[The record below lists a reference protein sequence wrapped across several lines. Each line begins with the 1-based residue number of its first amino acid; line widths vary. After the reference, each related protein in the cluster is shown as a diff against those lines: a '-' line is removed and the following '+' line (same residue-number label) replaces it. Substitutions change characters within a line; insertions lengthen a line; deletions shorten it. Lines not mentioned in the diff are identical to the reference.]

1 MADDALSILQ
11 TAKKPAYAVSAPLR
25 EYLVRWGR
33 EAELPVTYQ
42 DLAAFTEAAPLHDS
56 AGRDTLWESVI
67 YPRERM
73 AALHQGLKE
82 IYAQMQAEGTLSVM
96 DYLIVDRIDY
106 CTFGNSNPFRIRI
119 VNPYN
124 DNFDHFYVKKA
135 DASRIYGLELE
146 HLLSPNRLHFLTCG
160 ETLVEEHI
168 AGIPGDVFIH
178 RWLHDPNV
186 SSVRLA
192 KELVKFNERCFV
204 RLLGDMRA
212 YNFVVVLVPDF
223 EGVQV
228 RIRAMDFDQQ
238 SYNGRLRFYL
248 PQFFKDNLPLV
259 EYCSKRLNPQTAR
272 QYQYEEQSLLFR
284 RAETERERIGQLL
297 TAMERTELAP
307 ADKVARLASE
317 LAEHHGDV
325 RFSHAA
331 SMGALVRE
339 SLLLMSRQFVER
351 TGHTGPNPFHPGTF
365 ESSSIKGTFP

>member
-1 MADDALSILQ
+1 MPEDTLSILQ
-11 TAKKPAYAVSAPLR
+11 TAKKPAYPVGAVLR

-33 EAELPVTYQ
+33 EAQLPVTYK
-42 DLAAFTEAAPLHDS
+42 DLAAFTDSAPLHDA

-67 YPRERM
+67 YPREQM
-73 AALHQGLKE
+73 AVLHKGLKE
-82 IYAQMQAEGTLSVM
+82 IYAQMQAQGSLSVM
-96 DYLIVDRIDY
+96 DHLYVDRIDY
-106 CTFGNSNPFRIRI
+106 CAFGNSHPFRVRI
-119 VNPYN
+119 VNSYN
-124 DNFDHFYVKKA
+124 DNSDHFYVKKA
-135 DASRIYGLELE
+135 DASRVFGLELE

-168 AGIPGDVFIH
+168 AGIPGDVFIQ
-178 RWLHDPNV
+178 RWLEDPNV

-259 EYCSKRLNPQTAR
+259 EYCQKRLNAQTAR
-272 QYQYEEQSLLFR
+272 QYQREEQALIFR
-284 RAETERERIGQLL
+284 RAETERARVGQLL
-297 TAMERTELAP
+297 AAMERTELSPP
-307 ADKVARLASE
+307 AKAAQLGAE
-317 LAEHHGDV
+317 LAEHHQNPRLAG
-325 RFSHAA
+325 AA
-331 SMGALVRE
+331 TMGALVRE
-339 SLLLMSRQFVER
+339 SLSFMSRQFAES
-351 TGHTGPNPFHPGTF
+351 TGHAGPDPFRPM
-365 ESSSIKGTFP
+365 E

>member
-1 MADDALSILQ
+1 MADDGLSIPP
-11 TAKKPAYAVSAPLR
+11 TNKKPAYAIGAPLR

-33 EAELPVTYQ
+33 EAPLPVTYKE
-42 DLAAFTEAAPLHDS
+42 LVGFTEAAPLHDS

-67 YPRERM
+67 YPREQM
-73 AALHQGLKE
+73 TALHHGLKE
-82 IYAQMQAEGTLSVM
+82 IYALMQAEGSVSVM
-96 DYLIVDRIDY
+96 DHLYVDRIDF

-119 VNPYN
+119 VNSYN

-135 DASRIYGLELE
+135 DASRVYGLELE

-168 AGIPGDVFIH
+168 AGIPGDVFVQ

-248 PQFFKDNLPLV
+248 PQFFKDNFPLV
-259 EYCSKRLNPQTAR
+259 EYCQKQLNPQTAL
-272 QYQYEEQSLLFR
+272 QYQREEQALIFR
-284 RAETERERIGQLL
+284 RAETERARISELL
-297 TAMERTELAP
+297 AAMECTELATP
-307 ADKVARLASE
+307 EKVARLGAE
-317 LAEHHGDV
+317 LAEYHQEPALA
-325 RFSHAA
+325 RAA
-331 SMGALVRE
+331 SMGELVRE
-339 SLLLMSRQFVER
+339 SLSLMCRKFAEHS
-351 TGHTGPNPFHPGTF
+351 GHGVLNPFGSDLARPGHR
-365 ESSSIKGTFP
+365 

>member
-1 MADDALSILQ
+1 MADDGLSILQ
-11 TAKKPAYAVSAPLR
+11 TAKKPAYAIGAPLR

-33 EAELPVTYQ
+33 EAPLPVTYKE
-42 DLAAFTEAAPLHDS
+42 LISFTEAAPLHDT

-67 YPRERM
+67 YPREQM
-73 AALHQGLKE
+73 TVLHHALKN
-82 IYAQMQAEGTLSVM
+82 IYAEMQAEGSISVM
-96 DYLIVDRIDY
+96 DHLYVDRIDF

-119 VNPYN
+119 VNSYN

-135 DASRIYGLELE
+135 DASRVYGLELE

-168 AGIPGDVFIH
+168 AGIPGDVFVQ

-259 EYCSKRLNPQTAR
+259 EYCQNQLNPQTAR
-272 QYQYEEQSLLFR
+272 QYQREEQALIFR
-284 RAETERERIGQLL
+284 RAETERARIGELL
-297 TAMERTELAP
+297 AAMERTELATP
-307 ADKVARLASE
+307 EKVAQLSTE
-317 LAEHHGDV
+317 LAEYH
-325 RFSHAA
+325 REPALARAA
-331 SMGALVRE
+331 TMGELVRE
-339 SLLLMSRQFVER
+339 SLALMCRKFAEDS
-351 TGHTGPNPFHPGTF
+351 GHGSANPFGAD
-365 ESSSIKGTFP
+365 SARSGLR